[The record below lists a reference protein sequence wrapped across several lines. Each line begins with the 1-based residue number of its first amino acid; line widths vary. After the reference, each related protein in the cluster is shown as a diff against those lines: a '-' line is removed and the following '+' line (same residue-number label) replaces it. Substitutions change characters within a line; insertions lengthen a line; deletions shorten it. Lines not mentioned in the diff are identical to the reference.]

1 MPDQHRARAAVLD
14 QSDAAQDEG
23 AHDDLADLGRA
34 DHQRAHMRG
43 VERQRGAA
51 VGAGPAAGERIA
63 PGELAHLTGE
73 LPDMM
78 RRDRRLALEAVA
90 PHDVDRALEHEPG
103 GGIALADVEHHL
115 ARRER
120 PRRPAGKA
128 LGGFDL
134 RGIEH
139 GKHLLA
145 ACFGDAHAG
154 PPSTFLRSRLAQDV
168 APRRSTSRAYAA

>member
-1 MPDQHRARAAVLD
+1 FRRT
-14 QSDAAQDEG
+14 
-23 AHDDLADLGRA
+23 
-34 DHQRAHMRG
+34 DHQRADMRG

-51 VGAGPAAGERIA
+51 VGAGSAASQRIA
-63 PGELAHLTGE
+63 PSKLAHFTGD
-73 LPDMM
+73 LPDMV

-120 PRRPAGKA
+120 PLRPARET

-139 GKHLLA
+139 RENLIA

-168 APRRSTSRAYAA
+168 ALDALRPGRMQYEN